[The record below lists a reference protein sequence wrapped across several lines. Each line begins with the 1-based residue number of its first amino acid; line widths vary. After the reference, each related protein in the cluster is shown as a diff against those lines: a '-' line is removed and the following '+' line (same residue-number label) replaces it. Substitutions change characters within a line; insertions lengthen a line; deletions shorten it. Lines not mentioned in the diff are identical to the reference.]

1 MFLKIKC
8 LKFTTWL
15 NQKGLFT
22 EGKMSRKK
30 TTFLDYLQLC
40 VRWKYFIVLNF
51 LIVCILAAAIS
62 LIIPKTYRAYTV
74 ILPSSSAGDM
84 LGLSSMLGD
93 LPAAIGNLGIGGIS
107 GETSTYLAIL
117 HSRTVKDSVIKK
129 YNLMQRYQTET
140 MVEARKNLESMVNI
154 TLNDE
159 GSITL
164 SVAAKTDFFSYGPAD
179 MPTKVLARDMA
190 HYYLQQFERVNERL
204 RSERA
209 RNNRKFIE
217 QRYFK
222 NIGDLAD
229 AEEALNAFQKEYG
242 AVALPEQ
249 TEAAIKAM
257 AQLKAMITAKEV
269 EADVLENY
277 VEGTHPDLRKLQNE
291 INELQDKYNE
301 YIRPS
306 NGGKREKDVFLPF
319 GDIPDLGLKYARLLR
334 EVTVQQQIQEF
345 ILPLYE
351 QAKIEE
357 VKETPAV
364 QVLDPPVIPE
374 RKESPKRMYLVLIA
388 GMLSLIFSA
397 LLLYF
402 ILILEYMKN
411 NDPEKYDQ
419 IIKIK
424 NDILTLKRLRK

>member
-1 MFLKIKC
+1 
-8 LKFTTWL
+8 
-15 NQKGLFT
+15 
-22 EGKMSRKK
+22 MSRKK

-40 VRWKYFIVLNF
+40 VRYKFFIIFNF
-51 LIVCILAAAIS
+51 LGICVLAALLS

-129 YNLMQRYQTET
+129 HNLMQRYKTET
-140 MVEARKNLESMVNI
+140 MVEARKQLESMIGIN
-154 TLNDE
+154 LNDE

-164 SVAAKTDFFSYGPAD
+164 SIATKTEYFSYGPED
-179 MPTKVLARDMA
+179 MPTKILARDMTL
-190 HYYLQQFERVNERL
+190 YYLQQFERVNERL

-209 RNNRKFIE
+209 RTNRQFIE
-217 QRYFK
+217 QRYYK
-222 NIGDLAD
+222 NLQDLAT
-229 AEEALNAFQKEYG
+229 AEEALNAFQNKYG
-242 AVALPEQ
+242 AIALPEQ

-257 AQLKAMITAKEV
+257 AQLKGMLTIKQV

-277 VEGTHPDLRKLQNE
+277 VDRTHPDLIKLRNE
-291 INELQDKYNE
+291 IRELQKKYNE
-301 YIRPS
+301 YITS
-306 NGGKREKDVFLPF
+306 SDTSVHKNDIFLPLD
-319 GDIPDLGLKYARLLR
+319 DIPDLGLKYARLLR
-334 EVTVQQQIQEF
+334 DVKIQQQIQEF
-345 ILPLYE
+345 VLPLYE

-374 RKESPKRMYLVLIA
+374 RKESPKRMYMVLIA

-397 LLLYF
+397 LLVYF
-402 ILILEYMKN
+402 VMNLEYLKKHN
-411 NDPEKYDQ
+411 PEKYDQ
-419 IIKIK
+419 IIRIK
-424 NDILTLKRLRK
+424 DDILSYKRQRK